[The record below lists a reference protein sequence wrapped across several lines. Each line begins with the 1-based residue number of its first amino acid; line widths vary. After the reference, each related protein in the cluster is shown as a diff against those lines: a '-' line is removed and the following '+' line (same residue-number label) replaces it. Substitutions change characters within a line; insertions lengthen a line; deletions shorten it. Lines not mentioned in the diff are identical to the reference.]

1 MLHRFELS
9 SEVGRLSTA
18 PTRHQA
24 RNAPVA
30 VETGGHLLDCVQ
42 LIEGVLDSVLVAVLH
57 LLEFRNNI
65 VEIPNSVITNAPSA
79 I

>member
-1 MLHRFELS
+1 LLHRFELS
-9 SEVGRLSTA
+9 SGVGRLSTA
-18 PTRHQA
+18 RVRHQA

-30 VETGGHLLDCVQ
+30 VEARRHLLDCVQ
-42 LIEGVLDSVLVAVLH
+42 LTESILDPVLVTVLH
-57 LLEFRNNI
+57 LLEFRNNV